1 MITFGQ
7 LLLAISIPS
16 VLALVGI
23 LVNNHGLN
31 MVRADI
37 TDLRNLNQHF
47 IDDRAGFY
55 RWHAVY
61 LTLSGVQWLAMLAA
75 TWFMLAAWR
84 AADIECRD
92 ASPEKS

>member
-16 VLALVGI
+16 VLALIGI

-37 TDLRNLNQHF
+37 TDLRSLNQHF
-47 IDDRAGFY
+47 IDRFLNHEG
-55 RWHAVY
+55 RI
-61 LTLSGVQWLAMLAA
+61 A
-75 TWFMLAAWR
+75 TVEER
-84 AADIECRD
+84 
-92 ASPEKS
+92 SKPKGTN